1 MPETEIPALLSEGA
15 SYFKAG
21 SLNPPPGLSIYPFNV
36 IIDLELIPKCKQ
48 QHIGQKGTLK
58 SG

>member
-1 MPETEIPALLSEGA
+1 MPALLSEGA

-21 SLNPPPGLSIYPFNV
+21 ALNPLPGLSIYPFNV
-36 IIDLELIPKCKQ
+36 IIDLELIPNCKQ
-48 QHIGQKGTLK
+48 QHTGQKGTLK